1 MVKARRRFVILAA
14 VAVVGA
20 GVWFLLPR
28 SGAQNG
34 RIQASGTIEATQVDV
49 APKIAGRVIKI
60 AVREGDLVRSG
71 QVVAELDG
79 AEVETQL
86 AQARA
91 AVAAARTRPAQADAA
106 VALARASVD
115 AQLRQARAQVE
126 AASAALEASKAGL
139 RAADAN
145 LQASEANLG
154 RVASD
159 LQRLDSLYRD
169 GAVSAQQIDTA
180 RSTVQTAQAQRDAA
194 RAQRDAVQIQLGAAA
209 AGLEQARAALSVA
222 EANRQTVAIREQDA
236 AASRA
241 QLVQAQ
247 AALRQTEILRGYTL
261 LQTPMS
267 GVVVAKHVEVGDLV
281 GVGTPVVTVADLSQP
296 YLRVFISETD
306 LGRVT
311 LGQPVDVRVDAFPRR
326 VFRGTV
332 DEISDTAE
340 FTPRN
345 VQTKEERVKLVFS
358 VKVALPNPD
367 GVLKPGL
374 PADATILVEPGAS
387 R

>member
-1 MVKARRRFVILAA
+1 MKSRRRLLIPI
-14 VAVVGA
+14 AVVAIGA
-20 GVWFLLPR
+20 AVWFLWPR
-28 SGAQNG
+28 SGARDG
-34 RIQASGTIEATQVDV
+34 SIQASGTIEATQVDV
-49 APKIAGRVIKI
+49 APKIAGRVITI

-71 QVVAELDG
+71 EVVAELDR

-91 AVAAARTRPAQADAA
+91 AVAAARTRPAQAEAA

-115 AQLRQARAQVE
+115 AQLTQARAQVE
-126 AASAALEASKAGL
+126 SASAALEANKAGL

-145 LQASEANLG
+145 LQAAETNLG
-154 RVASD
+154 RVESD
-159 LQRLDSLYRD
+159 LQRLESLYRE

-180 RSTVQTAQAQRDAA
+180 RSTVQAIQAQREAA

-209 AGLEQARAALSVA
+209 AGLEQARAALAVA
-222 EANRQTVAIREQDA
+222 EAGRQTVAIREQDVA
-236 AASRA
+236 AARA
-241 QLVQAQ
+241 QLAQAQ
-247 AALRQTEILRGYTL
+247 AAFQQAEILSGYTIL
-261 LQTPMS
+261 TAPMS

-281 GVGTPVVTVADLSQP
+281 GVGAPVVTVANLSHP

-311 LGQPVDVRVDAFPRR
+311 LGQPVDVRVDAFPGR

-332 DEISDTAE
+332 EEISNTAE

-345 VQTKEERVKLVFS
+345 VQTKEERVKLVFG

-374 PADATILVEPGAS
+374 PADAAILVAPDAVH
-387 R
+387 